1 VTQSPSCEN
10 RGPIS
15 AGPGASELDLR
26 CVSPRVPVLGI
37 FPRVPKTLS
46 VHDRCM
52 EIIVDI
58 ASDAAGRLSGNALS
72 PELHESHAFSGTM
85 EFLACIEMLCRRDA
99 DVSIDPHRND
109 SNQPTQ

>member
-1 VTQSPSCEN
+1 M
-10 RGPIS
+10 
-15 AGPGASELDLR
+15 
-26 CVSPRVPVLGI
+26 
-37 FPRVPKTLS
+37 PKTLS

-72 PELHESHAFSGTM
+72 PELQESHAFSGTM
-85 EFLACIEMLCRRDA
+85 EFLACIEMLCRRDV